1 MSTTFFCPF
10 CGISGQEDNKVC
22 SRCGKSLDYWKE
34 HPFEERL
41 ILTLRHP
48 ITEQRMLAIRILGQ
62 RRYGRA
68 VPFLAGMIAAGQ
80 DVYTLREIVSAL
92 AHINTPE
99 SHELLERLRKHPSP
113 VVREACDRVLSES
126 GEGEVR

>member
-10 CGISGQEDNKVC
+10 CGISGQEDNEVC
-22 SRCGKSLDYWKE
+22 IRCGKSLDYWKE

-41 ILTLRHP
+41 ILTLHHP

-68 VPFLAGMIAAGQ
+68 IPVFAEMIAAGQ

-92 AHINTPE
+92 ARINTPE
-99 SHELLERLRKHPSP
+99 SRLLVDRLRVHPSP
-113 VVREACDRVLSES
+113 VVRGTCDRVFPESSE
-126 GEGEVR
+126 GGD